1 MSAAPRKRNAGR
13 FPGLDEAK
21 LLAILDAIPARVA
34 FIDRDLRHLYANR
47 EFAESIGMP
56 AEEFIGKTITDIF
69 GEGSYE
75 RLKPFGDRAL
85 AGESLEWEGWLHHPR
100 LGDRYAR
107 RIYKPYV
114 QPDGA
119 IEGYFVFVRDRTDE
133 RLKQEA
139 LDRERLRL
147 LDAVESFS
155 EGFALWDAE
164 DRLIMCNSRYREM
177 HAPAVWK
184 NLEPGISYR
193 DHLMAL
199 LRSGT
204 TQVRPEDVEDHLRER
219 LAQRQN
225 PGPPHDFR
233 RDHGHWVR
241 VIDRRTSEGGT
252 VSIRIDVTDIKRR
265 EAILS
270 LVNAAAS
277 QVLINGGWRPPV
289 EDLLSRLG
297 PVMGVSRVLLMQ
309 NSVSPTG
316 EYLQD
321 DLFEWDAPG
330 IRRRMGDETLAGF
343 PVKDDAFQE
352 VRARRSRGEATY
364 ARVSDL
370 PKDQRDWLTM
380 EGVKSCM
387 RVPIMA
393 GGTW

>member
-1 MSAAPRKRNAGR
+1 
-13 FPGLDEAK
+13 
-21 LLAILDAIPARVA
+21 
-34 FIDRDLRHLYANR
+34 
-47 EFAESIGMP
+47 
-56 AEEFIGKTITDIF
+56 
-69 GEGSYE
+69 
-75 RLKPFGDRAL
+75 
-85 AGESLEWEGWLHHPR
+85 
-100 LGDRYAR
+100 
-107 RIYKPYV
+107 
-114 QPDGA
+114 
-119 IEGYFVFVRDRTDE
+119 TDE

-204 TQVRPEDVEDHLRER
+204 TQVHPEDVEDHLRKR
-219 LAQRQN
+219 LAQRRT
-225 PGPPHDFR
+225 PGLPHDFP

-277 QVLINGGWRPPV
+277 QVLINGGW
-289 EDLLSRLG
+289 
-297 PVMGVSRVLLMQ
+297 
-309 NSVSPTG
+309 
-316 EYLQD
+316 
-321 DLFEWDAPG
+321 
-330 IRRRMGDETLAGF
+330 
-343 PVKDDAFQE
+343 
-352 VRARRSRGEATY
+352 
-364 ARVSDL
+364 
-370 PKDQRDWLTM
+370 
-380 EGVKSCM
+380 
-387 RVPIMA
+387 
-393 GGTW
+393 